1 MNISVNHPPMKSN
14 RQVCYVVKLADCIRI
29 TAKAYKLKAYDG
41 SEDLFRR
48 NSNFFLKKVLKN
60 FGW

>member
-1 MNISVNHPPMKSN
+1 MKSN